1 MLANQTI
8 LDPVR
13 RAAEVALS
21 PLKIIVFG
29 SYGRGDADDHSDLDL
44 LAIEREVSDQAAEY
58 MRLHRAVG
66 PIGVG
71 VDVLV
76 LSQEEFEHR
85 SQVPGTLPYW
95 AKKEG
100 RLLYDAST

>member
-8 LDPVR
+8 LDAVR
-13 RAAEVALS
+13 RAAEVALC

-29 SYGRGDADDHSDLDL
+29 SYGRGDANDDSDLDL
-44 LAIEREVSDQAAEY
+44 LVIEREVSDKAAEY

-76 LSQEEFEHR
+76 LSQEEFERR

-100 RLLYDAST
+100 RLLYDTST